1 MNVIEIGELKKKINE
16 LEWQIVRLKAGHA
29 AISEVCCK
37 AIVESEKDTQRLDWL
52 DKNMTSLDSVQTF
65 GKEVPVGELRQYVD
79 AAIQKEEQP

>member
-29 AISEVCCK
+29 AISEVRCK
-37 AIVESEKDTQRLDWL
+37 AIVDSEKDTERMDWL
-52 DKNMTSLDSVQTF
+52 DRNMTSRDSIQTF

-79 AAIQKEEQP
+79 AAIQEEEQP